1 MRAPKVLK
9 LPNKNKTG
17 PMTNAAEASAAASR
31 GENVTYY
38 HPSVGNLP
46 ASAMNQIAAQVS
58 NVGWNFADFE
68 DLLNT
73 GDQRAITNF
82 MNRLD
87 TGTLSAAAGAT
98 VQSPKAPSV
107 LRSGIGVMSVA
118 EAQELAARKNK
129 STQPSQTAP
138 DTTQLYSILLK
149 SPMAIMQYLDV
160 LNRTPEG
167 KIELNK
173 LRPLIEKTFGGQK
186 EFKAALLREQEG
198 LAKQKLQA
206 REQDSRQPNAG
217 FQAAA
222 PQPQPQQGREV
233 APQPQ
238 PQQSRAAA
246 PQPQQRREVAPQ
258 PPQPNA
264 LGGRDNIKNVPRE
277 QLSVL
282 GKKLDVRQDYEYA
295 GDQDDNRLEKDTR
308 DPARTFRLAFANAQS
323 GSVFEANGQKYRKY

>member
-1 MRAPKVLK
+1 MTLANTLAASG
-9 LPNKNKTG
+9 KNAKGKSRTG
-17 PMTNAAEASAAASR
+17 PMTNPAEASAAASR

-82 MNRLD
+82 MNRLN

-98 VQSPKAPSV
+98 VQSPKAPSA
-107 LRSGIGVMSVA
+107 LRSGIGPMSVA
-118 EAQELAARKNK
+118 EAQELAARKNN

-167 KIELNK
+167 RAELNK

-198 LAKQKLQA
+198 LAKQQSQA

-217 FQAAA
+217 SQAAP
-222 PQPQPQQGREV
+222 PQ
-233 APQPQ
+233 
-238 PQQSRAAA
+238 

-277 QLSVL
+277 QISVL

>member
-1 MRAPKVLK
+1 MRAPKALK
-9 LPNKNKTG
+9 QPNKNRTG
-17 PMTNAAEASAAASR
+17 PMTDAAEASAAASR
-31 GENVTYY
+31 GENVTFY
-38 HPSVGNLP
+38 HPSVGNVP
-46 ASAMNQIAAQVS
+46 ASALNQIAAQVS

-82 MNRLD
+82 MNRLN

-98 VQSPKAPSV
+98 VQSPKAPSA
-107 LRSGIGVMSVA
+107 LRSGIGPMSVA
-118 EAQELAARKNK
+118 EAQELAARKNN

-167 KIELNK
+167 RAELNK

-198 LAKQKLQA
+198 LAKQQSQA

-217 FQAAA
+217 SQAAA
-222 PQPQPQQGREV
+222 PQPQ
-233 APQPQ
+233 
-238 PQQSRAAA
+238 QSGAAA
-246 PQPQQRREVAPQ
+246 PQPQQRPPPPQQRPPQPQQRPPQPQ

-277 QLSVL
+277 QISVL